1 MSLVRVFIPTTEGPV
16 AIERITREPAAQSAI
31 CVKRTTRVLPIS
43 AAYDAFVRAPSG
55 VIEREFGPWDV
66 SGPRGAFRLDV
77 SGPITDGES
86 WQLGVFIAHALAA
99 ENRLAGPDDEVAEAL
114 WITGALDSDL
124 GVGAVG
130 HVAENLHASA
140 DLIDQHI
147 KEGTA
152 LRFFVPDTNLKSMT
166 AREDIESTAVT
177 SAKDIQRHLN
187 LLDEAD
193 APASVIPA
201 PPIPANAAPEPQS
214 GNGLRTL
221 FTVLGI
227 SILVAGAGAFIY
239 FDQQPIKTVPPIVVK
254 EKSAPEP
261 VKAAQ
266 VKPAPKAAPKVV
278 VAKPVTAKVKPAPA
292 HVPTLKVYEL
302 RAAAGS
308 SCAAIQFSDA
318 KPVKRALGPVSGDQ
332 LADSNVA
339 GLCGLE
345 FEVAVGPEDRFVS
358 AAVNLTRGRFVRNRL
373 PETLKGNLATKGN
386 LRWRAHVPKRLK
398 RPVRYNISVSISK
411 TPISG
416 LAAQTQTLTARHR
429 ILP

>member
-1 MSLVRVFIPTTEGPV
+1 LSLVRIFIPTTDGPV

-55 VIEREFGPWDV
+55 VIEREFGPWD
-66 SGPRGAFRLDV
+66 RGAFRLDV

-86 WQLGVFIAHALAA
+86 WQLGVFIAHALAT
-99 ENRLAGPDDEVAEAL
+99 ENRLAGPDDDVAEAL

-130 HVAENLHASA
+130 HVAEKLHASA
-140 DLIDQHI
+140 DLIDQHA
-147 KEGTA
+147 KEQTT
-152 LRFFVPDTNLKSMT
+152 LRFFVPDNNLKSMA
-166 AREDIESTAVT
+166 ARDDTETTAVS
-177 SAKDIQRHLN
+177 SAKDIQRHLD
-187 LLDEAD
+187 LLDEPD
-193 APASVIPA
+193 TPAAVIPA
-201 PPIPANAAPEPQS
+201 AAPTEAPS

-239 FDQQPIKTVPPIVVK
+239 FDQKPAHETPVATPTKPTPPVAAIAKPAVEPVKTV
-254 EKSAPEP
+254 PEP
-261 VKAAQ
+261 VKAVQ
-266 VKPAPKAAPKVV
+266 VQPAPKAAPK
-278 VAKPVTAKVKPAPA
+278 PKPATA

-302 RAAAGS
+302 RAAAGG

-318 KPVKRALGPVSGDQ
+318 KPVKRLLKIASGDQ
-332 LADSNVA
+332 LADSNVD

-345 FEVAVGPEDRFVS
+345 FEIAVGPEDRFVS
-358 AAVNLTRGRFVRNRL
+358 AALNLTRGRFVRNRL
-373 PETLKGNLATKGN
+373 PEALKGNLATKGN

-416 LAAQTQTLTARHR
+416 LAKQTQTLTARHR

>member
-1 MSLVRVFIPTTEGPV
+1 LSLVRIFIPTTEGPV

-55 VIEREFGPWDV
+55 VIEREFGPWQT
-66 SGPRGAFRLDV
+66 GAFRLDV

-99 ENRLAGPDDEVAEAL
+99 ENRLAGPDDDAAEAL
-114 WITGALDSDL
+114 WISGALDSDL

-130 HVAENLHASA
+130 HVAEKLHASG

-147 KEGTA
+147 KEQTT
-152 LRFFVPDTNLKSMT
+152 LRFFVPANNLKSMA
-166 AREDIESTAVT
+166 AREDIETRAVT
-177 SAKDIQRHLN
+177 SAKDIQRHLD
-187 LLDEAD
+187 LLDEPDTPAPVLP
-193 APASVIPA
+193 APAT
-201 PPIPANAAPEPQS
+201 PEPQS

-239 FDQQPIKTVPPIVVK
+239 FDQQPVKTAPVITPKKPVPPIVVK
-254 EKSAPEP
+254 AKPAPEP
-261 VKAAQ
+261 VKAVQ
-266 VKPAPKAAPKVV
+266 VEPAPQATPKIVVAKAKPAPV
-278 VAKPVTAKVKPAPA
+278 
-292 HVPTLKVYEL
+292 HVPTLKIYEL

-308 SCAAIQFSDA
+308 SCAAIQFSNA
-318 KPVKRALGPVSGDQ
+318 KPVKRILKVASGDQ

-345 FEVAVGPEDRFVS
+345 FEVAVGPQNRFVS
-358 AAVNLTRGRFVRNRL
+358 AAINLTRGRFVRNRL
-373 PETLKGNLATKGN
+373 PEALKGNLATKGM

-416 LAAQTQTLTARHR
+416 LASQTQTLTARHR